1 MKKLLLTSFSFL
13 LAFVLVACSSSNTET
28 KPETTNDKNQ
38 NIQNVTVDS
47 SDILIT
53 YYSYSGNTEE
63 AAKEIQS
70 QTNGTLSEITRDEA
84 YPENYDEFTAIAE
97 QEILNEEMPD
107 ITMTVENIDDYDVI
121 FVGYPIWWNKA
132 PAMIRTLLT
141 QNNFKGKVVIPFCT
155 SSSDGIENS
164 LEVFDLVKEDAD
176 IKEGLRISDYDE
188 ISTWLQKNEIIE

>member
-164 LEVFDLVKEDAD
+164 LEVFDLVKEGAD